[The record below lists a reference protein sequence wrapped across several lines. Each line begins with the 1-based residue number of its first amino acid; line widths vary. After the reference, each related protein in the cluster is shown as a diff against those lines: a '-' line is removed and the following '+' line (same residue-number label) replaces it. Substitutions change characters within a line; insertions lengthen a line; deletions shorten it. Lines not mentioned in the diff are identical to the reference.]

1 MLVGREAV
9 QTPHEPGPFAT
20 ARVAVVHAIPESVTM
35 TSQPVLNTTPLFQ
48 TSLREWQAQWK
59 EHQGQTNSL
68 GSEPHRSRPARFVRR
83 PSRRPVPRPQ
93 A

>member
-1 MLVGREAV
+1 
-9 QTPHEPGPFAT
+9 
-20 ARVAVVHAIPESVTM
+20 M

-59 EHQGQTNSL
+59 EHQGQTNAL
-68 GSEPHRSRPARFVRR
+68 GSEPHRARPARFVRR
-83 PSRRPVPRPQ
+83 SPRRPVARPQ

>member
-1 MLVGREAV
+1 
-9 QTPHEPGPFAT
+9 
-20 ARVAVVHAIPESVTM
+20 M

-59 EHQGQTNSL
+59 ENQGQANSP
-68 GSEPHRSRPARFVRR
+68 GSEPHRTRPARFARR
-83 PSRRPVPRPQ
+83 SRRPVARPQ

>member
-1 MLVGREAV
+1 
-9 QTPHEPGPFAT
+9 
-20 ARVAVVHAIPESVTM
+20 M

-59 EHQGQTNSL
+59 EHQGQTSSL
-68 GSEPHRSRPARFVRR
+68 GSEQHRYRPARFVRR
-83 PSRRPVPRPQ
+83 TRRPVTRPQ

>member
-1 MLVGREAV
+1 
-9 QTPHEPGPFAT
+9 
-20 ARVAVVHAIPESVTM
+20 M

-59 EHQGQTNSL
+59 GNQGQTNAL
-68 GSEPHRSRPARFVRR
+68 GSEPHRTRPGRYVRR
-83 PSRRPVPRPQ
+83 SRRPVARPQ